1 MAGWEKVRA
10 VIDGEVCEASA
21 PVIISA
27 SRATDI
33 PAFHGEWLLRRL
45 DAGGVL
51 WRNPFNG
58 VVSPVSFAKARL
70 FVFWT
75 KDARPMLPLLDRLDA
90 RGLRYYFQFTVNDYE
105 SEGLE
110 PGVPPLEERLA
121 TFAAL
126 AARLGRER
134 VVWRFDPLILSD
146 TVTVETLAA
155 RLERVGERLRG
166 HTSRLVISF
175 ADIEGYR
182 GVRRRLAQAGGG
194 WRGFTEPEMR
204 QMAERVAALSRR
216 WGLEVETCCEA
227 CDLSAFGIGHGRC
240 VDDRL
245 IARAF
250 GDDAALRAFVAR
262 GWRKDRGQR
271 KGCGCIPSK
280 DIGAYATCPH
290 RCAYCYANRA

>member
-1 MAGWEKVRA
+1 MGQLS
-10 VIDGEVCEASA
+10 G
-21 PVIISA
+21 
-27 SRATDI
+27 
-33 PAFHGEWLLRRL
+33 
-45 DAGGVL
+45 
-51 WRNPFNG
+51 
-58 VVSPVSFAKARL
+58 SF
-70 FVFWT
+70 
-75 KDARPMLPLLDRLDA
+75 PLS
-90 RGLRYYFQFTVNDYE
+90 QW
-105 SEGLE
+105 
-110 PGVPPLEERLA
+110 PPPLEERLD

-194 WRGFTEPEMR
+194 WRGFTEPEIR

>member
-10 VIDGEVCEASA
+10 VIDGEVYEASV

-105 SEGLE
+105 ADGLE
-110 PGVPPLEERLA
+110 PGVPPLEERLD

-204 QMAERVAALSRR
+204 QMAARVAALSRR

>member
-105 SEGLE
+105 AEGLE
-110 PGVPPLEERLA
+110 PGVPPLEERLD

-194 WRGFTEPEMR
+194 WRGFTAPEMR
-204 QMAERVAALSRR
+204 QMAARVAALSRR

>member
-33 PAFHGEWLLRRL
+33 PAFHGEWLRRRL

-105 SEGLE
+105 AEGLE
-110 PGVPPLEERLA
+110 PGVPPLEERLD

>member
-105 SEGLE
+105 AEGLE
-110 PGVPPLEERLA
+110 PGVPPLEERLD

>member
-10 VIDGEVCEASA
+10 VIDGEACEAAA

-33 PAFHGEWLLRRL
+33 PAFRGEWLLRRL

-105 SEGLE
+105 AEGLE
-110 PGVPPLEERLA
+110 PGVPLLEERLD
-121 TFAAL
+121 TFAEL

>member
-1 MAGWEKVRA
+1 MAGWEKVRT
-10 VIDGEVCEASA
+10 VIDGEVYEASV

-75 KDARPMLPLLDRLDA
+75 KDARPMLPLLGRLDA

-105 SEGLE
+105 AEGLE
-110 PGVPPLEERLA
+110 PGVPPLEERLD